1 MGFFLKKLVAVF
13 FYPVPIILMLMA
25 AGLILLWRKRA
36 PRATRVLLSAAFG
49 LLFMLSFRP
58 VGDAAIRS
66 IESRYAVFEA
76 NPADSL
82 RFAWIVVLDGG
93 YADVPGLPPE
103 QKMSQA
109 SLARFVE
116 GMRLARAYPH
126 ARLLF
131 SGGSFTDEV
140 RTTGSEIMRD
150 AALEQG
156 IDPERI
162 RIENRSWDTD
172 DQARL
177 VRDIV
182 ADAPFLLVTS
192 AAHMP
197 RSVALFRK
205 QGLDP
210 TPAPAGFTVRRRGVL
225 LPGEYIPSSDNLL
238 KVRAALYEW
247 MGIWYARLRGLA

>member
-13 FYPVPIILMLMA
+13 LYPVPIILMLMA

-36 PRATRVLLSAAFG
+36 PRAARAILTSAFG
-49 LLFMLSFRP
+49 LLFLLSFRP

-66 IESRYAVFEA
+66 IESRHAVHEV
-76 NPADSL
+76 NPADTL

-131 SGGSFTDEV
+131 SGGSFSESAQ
-140 RTTGSEIMRD
+140 TTGSEVMRD
-150 AALEQG
+150 AAVERG
-156 IDPERI
+156 IDPDRI
-162 RIENRSWDTD
+162 RIEHRSWDTD

-182 ADAPFLLVTS
+182 QHESFLLVTA

-225 LPGEYIPSSDNLL
+225 LPGEYIPSSENLL

>member
-13 FYPVPIILMLMA
+13 LYPVPIILMLMA

-36 PRATRVLLSAAFG
+36 PRAARAILTSAFG
-49 LLFMLSFRP
+49 LLFLLSFRP

-66 IESRYAVFEA
+66 IESRHAVHEV

-82 RFAWIVVLDGG
+82 WFAWIVVLDGG

-109 SLARFVE
+109 SLVRFVE

-131 SGGSFTDEV
+131 SGGSFSESAQ
-140 RTTGSEIMRD
+140 TTGSEVMRD
-150 AALEQG
+150 AAVERG
-156 IDPERI
+156 IDPDRI
-162 RIENRSWDTD
+162 RIDNRSWDTD

-182 ADAPFLLVTS
+182 QHESFQLVTA